1 MPDVLSESLG
11 ASITSHTWS
20 HVLCAGALTRQSFE
34 MTHLRVNSFWTV
46 LRAFSP
52 RGPNRFRFR
61 HTKGK
66 ASEVNVR
73 RSLGE
78 LEAKLEKRTAERD
91 EALAREAGAAEVL
104 QIINAS
110 AGNFAPVLEVI
121 LEKALALCAAS
132 LGDLSTYDG

>member
-1 MPDVLSESLG
+1 M
-11 ASITSHTWS
+11 
-20 HVLCAGALTRQSFE
+20 
-34 MTHLRVNSFWTV
+34 
-46 LRAFSP
+46 
-52 RGPNRFRFR
+52 
-61 HTKGK
+61 
-66 ASEVNVR
+66 R

-132 LGDLSTYDG
+132 LGDLSTYDGERFLAVATRGFPPTLVNFYRDPFTPGPRSYFGR